1 MARQTND
8 GEPTYGNVNDHKDE
22 EEADRLPLHHFPSPA
37 EDQLSSAGDEPP
49 LVRARL
55 SEDGSHAV
63 EETLSPTGSVVSSRT
78 RPE

>member
-1 MARQTND
+1 MARQTKD
-8 GEPTYGNVNDHKDE
+8 GEPTY
-22 EEADRLPLHHFPSPA
+22 DRDIGDKTKETEIRPPQRSSDA
-37 EDQLSSAGDEPP
+37 AAGQLSSEGDEPP

-55 SEDGSHAV
+55 SEDGSHTV